1 MHGQSLLPAPLPR
14 RVTDGDTVESSSV
27 SGSRLRR
34 LFRGGLARLRP
45 GRPGLSGQRLRLCH
59 RPAGPGAWF
68 VEYTEVDAALAG
80 QGANRRAKELCR
92 QNGFGGVDFRPLVVA
107 RGDLVVAQGR
117 AACRAT
123 PAASVALTPA
133 ARLAE
138 IDAEIA
144 ALRQRRITQRAPG
157 STSGTTNL
165 DMIASGL
172 NRHSELTIDRQIQAL
187 ERERAALGG

>member
-1 MHGQSLLPAPLPR
+1 MRIVAMGFGLIVAACSEAGWQGYGPVGQGFL
-14 RVTDGDTVESSSV
+14 
-27 SGSRLRR
+27 GSAY
-34 LFRGGLARLRP
+34 GYAD
-45 GRPGLSGQRLRLCH
+45 

-80 QGANRRAKELCR
+80 QGASRRAEELCR
-92 QNGFGGVDFRPLVVA
+92 QHGFGGVDFRPSVVA

-133 ARLAE
+133 ARRAE

-172 NRHSELTIDRQIQAL
+172 NRHSELTIDHQIQAL